1 MIKTII
7 IDDEI
12 LGRSIVKEFLES
24 HTQFEIIEECSDGFS
39 GAKAIQNHKPDL
51 IFLDIQMPKINGF
64 EMLEILD
71 FQPAIIFTTAFDE
84 YAIKAFEAH
93 AIDYLLKP
101 FSKERFDKA
110 IEKWMLNRKNSS
122 TNHIQN
128 SIANLVQK
136 QPDEH
141 SRIVVKNGSNIQI
154 IPTQEVYYIEAY
166 DDYVKIYT
174 SLGMFVKKKTLS
186 FYEQNLDSNQFI
198 RIHRSYIIQLQQL
211 TKVEPYDKTNH
222 IALLKNGSKVPL
234 SRNGY
239 IRLKELLG
247 I

>member
-7 IDDEI
+7 IDDE
-12 LGRSIVKEFLES
+12 LLARSLVREFLES
-24 HTQFEIIEECSDGFS
+24 HSEFEIMEECSDGFS
-39 GAKAIQNHKPDL
+39 GAKAIQTHKPDI

-71 FQPAIIFTTAFDE
+71 YQPSIIFTTAFDE
-84 YAIKAFEAH
+84 YAIKAFEAQ

-110 IEKWMLNRKNSS
+110 IEKWLQNRKQLSNVSV
-122 TNHIQN
+122 QN
-128 SIANLVQK
+128 AISEIAAK

-141 SRIVVKNGSNIQI
+141 LRIVVKNGSNIQI
-154 IPTQEVYYIEAY
+154 IPTKDVYYIEAY

-174 SLGMFVKKKTLS
+174 SSGMFVKKKTLS
-186 FYEQNLDSNQFI
+186 FYEQNLDPSQFI

-234 SRNGY
+234 SRSGY
-239 IRLKELLG
+239 ARLKELLG